1 MNEQEV
7 RDYYTEALFH
17 AHEKASAERDEAR
30 AENQRLREESRLTT
44 AELHA
49 AGDHLVR
56 LDDEVTRLRAECDA
70 LRHEV
75 CQRIAERAGETFR
88 KRALHDHY
96 VTLRD
101 GIEKLRDDYTNGWV
115 DVDGYPHSPQPAV
128 ARRLTEMLE
137 GDFQEQLD
145 RARVKYRGAL
155 DELRDK

>member
-1 MNEQEV
+1 MSEWPGFAPSN
-7 RDYYTEALFH
+7 REAAL
-17 AHEKASAERDEAR
+17 ES
-30 AENQRLREESRLTT
+30 ENQRLRDELRSEMMERSD
-44 AELHA
+44 AEREA
-49 AGDHLVR
+49 D
-56 LDDEVTRLRAECDA
+56 RLRAECDA

-88 KRALHDHY
+88 KRALHDRY

-101 GIEKLRDDYTNGWV
+101 GIEKLRDDVERLHDLDDEDFDGGWV
-115 DVDGYPHSPQPAV
+115 SQRYV
-128 ARRLTEMLE
+128 ARRITEMLE